1 MAKPPVDADPEQ
13 FIIGTGHYN
22 NLRLARPY
30 HDEHVFRIDPAPM
43 PVWSIVILNLVFV
56 AFFSGFL
63 WTVQHFRQDETGLGL
78 IYGAVIGIGLL
89 TCVLFTVI
97 GYRSFAR
104 ANRLGPW
111 LIYHKQS
118 GEVELP
124 REEEKFDRSEI
135 VHLQYITTKLLWWG
149 GVLNNERYSEI
160 NLVTSRDGIRKRWPL
175 LKSGFNV
182 KAFEW
187 LLKPLQEQ
195 TNLPVVRVQD
205 EWWGWK
211 VTETPYGKTGSPR

>member
-1 MAKPPVDADPEQ
+1 MLTRNSLSSERGTTITFGSRVRITTSTSSASILLLCQCGPSLFLTWYSSPSSPAFCGQ
-13 FIIGTGHYN
+13 FST
-22 NLRLARPY
+22 
-30 HDEHVFRIDPAPM
+30 
-43 PVWSIVILNLVFV
+43 
-56 AFFSGFL
+56 
-63 WTVQHFRQDETGLGL
+63 FRQDETGLGL

-124 REEEKFDRSEI
+124 REGEKFDRSEI